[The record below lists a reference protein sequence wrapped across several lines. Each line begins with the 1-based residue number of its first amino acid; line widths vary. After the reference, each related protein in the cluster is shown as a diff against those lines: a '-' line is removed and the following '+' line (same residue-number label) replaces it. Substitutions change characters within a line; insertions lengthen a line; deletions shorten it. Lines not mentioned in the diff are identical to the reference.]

1 VAILAGRSLPD
12 LPFVGGSPSQGVL
25 EAMELFAG
33 GRRSELPG
41 FSPFHLVRLRDSR
54 LIGSI
59 GFTPVPETRW
69 VTVGYGVSSA
79 VEGQGYTTEALIA
92 LIDWL
97 FAAGVESV
105 RADTYADHVASR
117 RVMEKAG
124 MDLIE
129 ETEGMEDG
137 RPVRYVLYAIA
148 HPPVG
153 RR

>member
-1 VAILAGRSLPD
+1 
-12 LPFVGGSPSQGVL
+12 
-25 EAMELFAG
+25 M
-33 GRRSELPG
+33 
-41 FSPFHLVRLRDSR
+41 
-54 LIGSI
+54 
-59 GFTPVPETRW
+59 
-69 VTVGYGVSSA
+69 
-79 VEGQGYTTEALIA
+79 A

-97 FAAGVESV
+97 FAAGAESV

-129 ETEGMEDG
+129 ETEGVEDG

-148 HPPVG
+148 RPPGG

>member
-1 VAILAGRSLPD
+1 MAILAGRSLPD

-33 GRRSELPG
+33 ARRSELPG
-41 FSPFHLVRLRDSR
+41 FSPFHLVRRRDGR

-79 VEGQGYTTEALIA
+79 VEGQGYTTEALVA

-97 FAAGVESV
+97 FAAGTESV

-129 ETEGMEDG
+129 ETEGVEDG
-137 RPVRYVLYAIA
+137 RPVRYVLYAVA
-148 HPPVG
+148 RPPVG